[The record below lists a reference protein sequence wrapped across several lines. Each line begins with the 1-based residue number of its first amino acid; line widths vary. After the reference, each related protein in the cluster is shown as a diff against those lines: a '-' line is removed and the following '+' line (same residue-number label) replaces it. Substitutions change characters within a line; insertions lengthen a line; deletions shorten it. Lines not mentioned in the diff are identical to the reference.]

1 MAVSFVRLTFF
12 LTLVVGA
19 SLLATNCAY
28 GSMTCPPI
36 IIDLYL
42 GEPVPMEMVL
52 DDLAKARIVY
62 VGEFHTISRHHELQA
77 EILRGLAS
85 RNPKVALA
93 MEMFTPEQQPIVD
106 SWLAS
111 KKTVSEL
118 VEKLGGD
125 RWTNLTD
132 YHSVL
137 YLARDLG
144 VPIICLNAPEQI
156 VRKVS
161 REGFGSLSEEQKSLI
176 PPDVD
181 PINPLYAKL
190 LTMKLRVHRAFQGKT
205 LDRVIYAQAL
215 RDAVMARNI
224 ARFLESPQG
233 THKLLM
239 VIAGN
244 GHLNY
249 GFGIPERVKLYIDA
263 PFRIVLPSESGE
275 LRLSETEKMQAM
287 DIQISHEDIKFID
300 RPIADYLSVIPIKT
314 DQTDTIAGSSES

>member
-1 MAVSFVRLTFF
+1 MAVRFVRLILF
-12 LTLVVGA
+12 LSLVFGV
-19 SLLATNCAY
+19 SLFGMHFAY
-28 GSMTCPPI
+28 GSMTCPPT

-42 GEPVPMEMVL
+42 GEPVSMEMVV

-62 VGEFHTISRHHELQA
+62 VGEFHTISRHHELQV

-85 RNPKVALA
+85 RNRNVALA
-93 MEMFTPEQQPIVD
+93 MEMFTAAQQPVVD

-118 VEKLGGD
+118 IEKLGND

-144 VPIICLNAPEQI
+144 IPIICLNASEQI

-161 REGFGSLSEEQKSLI
+161 REGFGSLSEEQKSLM
-176 PPDVD
+176 PTDVD

-190 LTMKLRVHRAFQGKT
+190 LTIKLKVHRAFQGKT

-224 ARFLESPQG
+224 AQFLESPQG
-233 THKLLM
+233 TGKLLM

-249 GFGIPERVKLYIDA
+249 GFGIPERVKRHLDVSY
-263 PFRIVLPSESGE
+263 RIILPSESGE
-275 LRLSETEKMQAM
+275 LRLSEAEKMQAL
-287 DIQISHEDIKFID
+287 DIEISHEDIKFID
-300 RPIADYLSVIPIKT
+300 RPIADYISVIPIKT

>member
-1 MAVSFVRLTFF
+1 
-12 LTLVVGA
+12 
-19 SLLATNCAY
+19 
-28 GSMTCPPI
+28 
-36 IIDLYL
+36 
-42 GEPVPMEMVL
+42 METAL
-52 DDLAKARIVY
+52 DDLAKARIIY

-77 EILRGLAS
+77 EILRGLAG
-85 RNPKVALA
+85 RNRNVALA
-93 MEMFTPEQQPIVD
+93 MEMFTPQQQRIVD
-106 SWLAS
+106 GWLAS
-111 KKTVSEL
+111 EETVSEL

-144 VPIICLNAPEQI
+144 VSIICLNAPEQI

-161 REGFGSLSEEQKSLI
+161 REGLESLSEEEKSSI
-176 PPDVD
+176 PPDVY
-181 PINPLYAKL
+181 PINPLYARL

-233 THKLLM
+233 TDRLLM

-249 GFGIPERVKLYIDA
+249 GFGIPEKVKLHIDA
-263 PFRIVLPSESGE
+263 PFRIILPSESGE
-275 LRLSETEKMQAM
+275 LRLSEAEKMQAL
-287 DIQISHEDIKFID
+287 DIEISHEDIKFID